1 MRRSIAFLAAAGLT
15 LTMSACGSDDK
26 DTDTTDDTTSSQSEE
41 AEGGEADPA
50 PGGDASLT
58 VWVDSNR
65 EPAVTEAAKQYEEA
79 TGNTVNLVVKEFKDI
94 RTEFQTQAP
103 TDSGPDITVGAHDWL
118 GEFYEN
124 GVVSPI
130 ELGDTAGDFNEVTIQ
145 AFTYNDQV
153 YGLPYAVEN
162 VALIRNTEL
171 APDAPTTYDE
181 MVEMGKDAQYPFLIQ
196 TGDESDPY
204 TYYPFQTSFGN
215 SVFAQN
221 EDGSYSTDLTIGDEA
236 GIAFANWLAEEGQAG
251 SGNLDTAITYD
262 VAIDAFSKGESPFI
276 IGGPWMIQE
285 FADAGLDLAV
295 DPIPSAGGEDAQPF
309 VGVQGF
315 YLSSSAA
322 NPIAATDFLVN
333 YIGTKDIQISLY
345 EEGNRTPAL
354 TEAAESITD
363 DPLTDGFAKV
373 AENAVP
379 MPSIPEMG
387 SVWQYWGKTEAQLIT
402 GSATDAEAVWKK
414 MADDI
419 TADLEAGK

>member
-15 LTMSACGSDDK
+15 LTMSACGSDDNNSEQT
-26 DTDTTDDTTSSQSEE
+26 TDTEQASSEDAGGE
-41 AEGGEADPA
+41 DPEGGAE
-50 PGGDASLT
+50 LT

-65 EPAVTEAAKQYEEA
+65 EPAVSEAAKQYEDA
-79 TGNTVNLVVKEFKDI
+79 TGNSVRLVVKEFDEI

-103 TDSGPDITVGAHDWL
+103 NDGGPDITVGAHDWL

-130 ELGDTAGDFNEVTIQ
+130 ELGDTVDDFNEVTIQ
-145 AFTYNDQV
+145 AFTYADQV

-171 APDAPTTYDE
+171 APEAPADYAE
-181 MVEMGKDAQYPFLIQ
+181 MVEMGKDAKYPFLIQ
-196 TGDESDPY
+196 TGEDSDPY

-221 EDGSYSTDLTIGDEA
+221 DDGTYSTDLTIADDA
-236 GIAFANWLAEEGQAG
+236 GIEFANWLREEGQSG
-251 SGNLDTAITYD
+251 TGNLDTAITYD

-295 DPIPSAGGEDAQPF
+295 DPIPSAGGQDAQPF

-315 YLSSSAA
+315 YVSAYAA
-322 NPIAATDFLVN
+322 NPVAATDFLVN
-333 YIGTKDIQISLY
+333 YIGSKDIQISLY
-345 EEGNRTPAL
+345 EAGNRTPAL
-354 TEAAESITD
+354 TEAAEAITD

-387 SVWQYWGKTEAQLIT
+387 AVWQYWGKTEAQLIK
-402 GSATDAEAVWKK
+402 GSASDPKAVWEK

-419 TADLEAGK
+419 TADLK

>member
-1 MRRSIAFLAAAGLT
+1 MRRSIALLAAAGLT
-15 LTMSACGSDDK
+15 LTMSACSSDDK
-26 DTDTTDDTTSSQSEE
+26 DTDNTDTEQTSSED
-41 AEGGEADPA
+41 AGDGDAADPEGGAA
-50 PGGDASLT
+50 LT

-65 EPAVTEAAKQYEEA
+65 EPAVSEAAKQYEEA
-79 TGNTVNLVVKEFKDI
+79 TGNSVKLVVKEFGDI

-103 TDSGPDITVGAHDWL
+103 NDGGPDITVGAHDWL

-130 ELGDTAGDFNEVTIQ
+130 ELGDTVGDFNEVTIQ

-171 APDAPTTYDE
+171 APEAPSTYDE
-181 MVEMGKDAQYPFLIQ
+181 MVEMGKDAKYPFLIQ
-196 TGDESDPY
+196 TGEDSDPY

-221 EDGSYSTDLTIGDEA
+221 DDGSYSTDLTIADES
-236 GIAFANWLAEEGQAG
+236 GVEFAKWLREEGQAG
-251 SGNLDTAITYD
+251 SGMLDTATTYD

-295 DPIPSAGGEDAQPF
+295 DPIPSAGGQDAQPF

-315 YLSSSAA
+315 YVSAYAA
-322 NPIAATDFLVN
+322 NPVAATDFLVN
-333 YIGTKDIQISLY
+333 YIGTKDIQVSLY

-354 TEAAESITD
+354 TEAAEAITD
-363 DPLTDGFAKV
+363 DPLTEGFAKV

-387 SVWQYWGKTEAQLIT
+387 AVWQYWGKTEAQLIK
-402 GSATDAEAVWKK
+402 GDASDPEAVWKK

-419 TADLEAGK
+419 TADLK